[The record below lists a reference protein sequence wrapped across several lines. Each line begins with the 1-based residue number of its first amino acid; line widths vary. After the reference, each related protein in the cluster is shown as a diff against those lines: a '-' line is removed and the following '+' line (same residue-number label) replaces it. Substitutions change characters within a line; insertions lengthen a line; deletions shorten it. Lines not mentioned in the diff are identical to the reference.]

1 MLLRAGSL
9 MLGSLVWLSLLSFL
23 ASGQAARAD
32 EYYDWGVRL
41 YNQRNFKG
49 AAPYFES
56 SMKNSPWDSSA
67 MYYAALTYH
76 QLGNFSRAK
85 QLYREIL
92 TRYPGTEASRNASAV
107 LQKLDPDFVRKAS
120 AAAAQAAAGGQA
132 AAGSAG
138 AGAAGSDFD
147 NLPSQ
152 GKIYFTRRLN
162 SEIVD
167 AEVNGR
173 RISMVYD
180 TGASGC
186 VFGKNHLRQLG
197 INPPTGKPTGA
208 ASGVGSNGVVPV
220 WEMKVTLKV
229 GNLVRHNFPVMV
241 QDELPTDPLLGE
253 TFFGSLQ
260 HTTDN
265 GANCIYFSTGGSGAA
280 AQSPAS
286 GDRYVVP
293 FTRIGREM
301 IVNVQV
307 NGKSCPMIFDTGA
320 DNICF
325 SEKQLQ
331 QLGISIPEDAE
342 KGTSTG
348 IGGQTESSS
357 FTVPRMKLGPVE
369 KSEVRIS
376 CVKDSNMFKP
386 LLGQNFFRDWQY
398 TVDNAASVI
407 RFVRR

>member
-173 RISMVYD
+173 RISMVS
-180 TGASGC
+180 A
-186 VFGKNHLRQLG
+186 
-197 INPPTGKPTGA
+197 TGA